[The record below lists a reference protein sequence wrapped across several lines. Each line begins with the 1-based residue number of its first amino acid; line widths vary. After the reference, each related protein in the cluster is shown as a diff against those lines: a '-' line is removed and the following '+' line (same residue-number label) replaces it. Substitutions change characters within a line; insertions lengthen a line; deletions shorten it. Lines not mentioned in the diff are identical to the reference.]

1 MNVNRNWWRS
11 LLVVSVVSMLVLAAC
26 GGSGESPSEETDG
39 GDGDGGGAVE
49 GEIVAIGSS
58 TVEPIMSIALEDF
71 AAANEGAVTFE
82 VDGPGTGDGFAIFCE
97 DGSDIANASRP
108 IDEDEMALCEEAGIE
123 YVELKI
129 GIDGLSVITSPENAD
144 VTCLSFGDLYA
155 LMGPESQG
163 FANWSD
169 ANDLAAEVGAD
180 FGELHAPYP
189 DASLDM
195 TAPGEESGTYGS
207 FIEIALGDIAEARLE
222 AGAITED
229 QVETLR
235 PDYQASADDN
245 VIIENI
251 GGSPSSLGFVGFAF
265 ADQNADSVKT
275 LEVDGGDGC
284 VAPTAETIASNEYP
298 ISRDLFIYVNTARAD
313 ANPAVV
319 AFVDWFLTDGI
330 GSVEEADYVPL
341 DETALAETQTAWEGR

>member
-1 MNVNRNWWRS
+1 MNVNRKWWRS
-11 LLVVSVVSMLVLAAC
+11 LLVVSVVTMLVLAAC

-108 IDEDEMALCEEAGIE
+108 IDEEEVALCEEAGIE

-129 GIDGLSVITSPENAD
+129 GIDGLSVITSPDNAD

-189 DASLDM
+189 EASLDI

-229 QVETLR
+229 QVETLQ
-235 PDYQASADDN
+235 P
-245 VIIENI
+245 
-251 GGSPSSLGFVGFAF
+251 GLPGVGRR
-265 ADQNADSVKT
+265 Q
-275 LEVDGGDGC
+275 
-284 VAPTAETIASNEYP
+284 
-298 ISRDLFIYVNTARAD
+298 RDHR
-313 ANPAVV
+313 
-319 AFVDWFLTDGI
+319 
-330 GSVEEADYVPL
+330 EHRR
-341 DETALAETQTAWEGR
+341 LAELAGLRRVRVRGPERRLGEDPRGRRWRRLRRAHARDDRQQRVPDLA